1 MIGIL
6 SADLEAAGQVLPAGS
21 VVNYSFTS
29 DKRGMVIANF
39 PGVWPTG
46 FLKVDTPRTDNA
58 VTPALFLGHIKH
70 QDYYYEQSLIPS
82 VGRSVESTIRA
93 ILKAFRRVSTDAQKA
108 GTTIDGVLTAFGIPD
123 TAEYENYYAYVFV
136 QETAPPN
143 KPHGPSGLATVCWL
157 KPSDMSIQKSVDGGP
172 WQLIEHYADF
182 YSA

>member
-46 FLKVDTPRTDNA
+46 FLKTAAPRTDNA
-58 VTPALFLGHIKH
+58 VTPALFLGHIKY
-70 QDYYYEQSLIPS
+70 QAYYEQSLIPS